1 MEKFK
6 KARHLKDNSRLL
18 QKVDPNFGADDVRR
32 LIEFKFDELA
42 EP

>member
-6 KARHLKDNSRLL
+6 KARHLKDSSRLL

-32 LIEFKFDELA
+32 LIEVKFDELA